1 MHKAIKIQYE
11 EKRGC
16 GYRDKFKALY
26 LVSGQLSLPCGR
38 LPIPLV
44 ICPLC
49 GAGFKPSRGFT
60 WIDAHSLAKATIAEK
75 ECKAPHCESCPVSAM
90 LRGEIEKAG
99 LIWIGEKFYKTPQD
113 FIQETKIMGVCRR
126 LPFVPKDFKVGK
138 TWILLAHRRAI
149 LKKAKFGSPLG
160 YCAGIFQIFKPEKIE
175 ITCSGK
181 ESDQEIESYLKRGL
195 TPVLIRKKE
204 DLKLN
209 L

>member
-1 MHKAIKIQYE
+1 MHEAIQIRYE
-11 EKRGC
+11 NKRGC

-26 LVSGQLSLPCGR
+26 LVSGNLALPCGR
-38 LPIPLV
+38 LPIPLI
-44 ICPLC
+44 ICPVC
-49 GAGFKPSRGFT
+49 GSGFKPARGYT
-60 WIDAHSLAKATIAEK
+60 QIDAHRLAEATIAEK
-75 ECKAPHCESCPVSAM
+75 ECLAPHCQSCPVSAM

-99 LIWIGEKFYKTPQD
+99 LLWVGEKFYKDPLD

-126 LPFVPKDFKVGK
+126 VPFVPKDFDLGK

-160 YCAGIFQIFKPEKIE
+160 YQAGIFQIFKPKKIE
-175 ITCSGK
+175 ITCNGK

-195 TPVLIRKKE
+195 SPVLVRKKE
-204 DLKLN
+204 DLKLD